1 MLVDPGTDYAHV
13 DIDRKK
19 VAFPF
24 KAEVEREVFKR
35 SANSMLQ
42 TFANLKRFMENWLH
56 CVRIQWL

>member
-42 TFANLKRFMENWLH
+42 TFANL
-56 CVRIQWL
+56 